1 MEMSEPEVSDGK
13 MWALHAVAGSDGMC
27 KLAVWLDLMKLL
39 SGSTTEIGDAHS
51 SRVDRS
57 IASAVMYADG
67 HNGVVNPN

>member
-13 MWALHAVAGSDGMC
+13 MWASHAVAGSV
-27 KLAVWLDLMKLL
+27 KLP

-67 HNGVVNPN
+67 HAGVVNPN